1 MKAMIIYESLTGNT
15 RRAAHLMVPALAKHG
30 IQVLTVNTDREVDL
44 RVLSAV
50 DLVIIGSWTQGH
62 FVIGM
67 KPAGIGRLR
76 SLPAMAGKKSVVF
89 CTYALNPGTVLD
101 KLTATVE
108 GLGAQVLGGMAIRR
122 DRITT
127 SVDEFADRVA
137 EALVT
142 SSR

>member
-15 RRAAHLMVPALAKHG
+15 RRAAQLMVPALARRN
-30 IQVLTVNTDREVDL
+30 IEVLAVNSDTDVDL
-44 RVLSAV
+44 RALSAA

-76 SLPAMAGKKSVVF
+76 TLPAMAGKKAVVY
-89 CTYALNPGTVLD
+89 CTYALNPGKVLD
-101 KLTATVE
+101 KMTSTVE

-122 DRITT
+122 DRITS
-127 SVDEFADRVA
+127 SVDDFADRVA
-137 EALVT
+137 DALV
-142 SSR
+142 SSAT